1 MAKVNDNLK
10 IELEE
15 KDLATIIKMAFK
27 AGFDS
32 AFKVEAFCDEHGDDQ
47 LSEIEDKMAMDIIAT
62 IKNIFLSIFS
72 KELEGDEEEFVQWVD
87 EWRKEY
93 FETLDCEEK
102 ED

>member
-1 MAKVNDNLK
+1 MAKINVK

-27 AGFDS
+27 AGSDS
-32 AFKVEAFCDEHGDDQ
+32 ALKVAAFCDEHGDDQ
-47 LSEIEDKMAMDIIAT
+47 LSEIKDEMAMDIIAT
-62 IKNIFLSIFS
+62 IGNIFRSIFS
-72 KELEGDEEEFVQWVD
+72 EELEGDEEEFVQWMD